1 MYPMVSH
8 RGKPFPT
15 VANRFPPWQTV
26 SHRGKPWE
34 TVGANRFPPWQTV
47 SHRGKP
53 WETVGATVRH
63 RGIVSPTVA
72 CIHPQRRPK
81 LSVSAPSALLS
92 ACMIKHFAAFG
103 LRFPY
108 VLLSVSAPSAPLSHI
123 LLTVWGRS
131 ALFSIR
137 IIERSG
143 ASGAVSTSLFNV
155 SAPFSIHTIGR
166 FGGFGV
172 VFYMPYSTFWYAPFS
187 KRVI

>member
-1 MYPMVSH
+1 MRDSNFLKETQRNHTSDVSYGFPPWETVPH

-15 VANRFPPWQTV
+15 VANRFPPW
-26 SHRGKPWE
+26 E
-34 TVGANRFPPWQTV
+34 TVGNRRRYRTPPWDSV
-47 SHRGKP
+47 PHC
-53 WETVGATVRH
+53 
-63 RGIVSPTVA
+63 